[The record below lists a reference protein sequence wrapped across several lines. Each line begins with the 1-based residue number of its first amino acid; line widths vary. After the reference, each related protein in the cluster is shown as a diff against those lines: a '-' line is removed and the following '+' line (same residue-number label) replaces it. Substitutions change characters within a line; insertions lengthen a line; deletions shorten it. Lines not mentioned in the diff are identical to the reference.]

1 MSNMASLKSHLW
13 GSLDVRFS
21 LPPSRQESGG
31 SEYIE
36 LSQGTSERQ
45 GNPSS
50 SSVPVPAGRK
60 QVAPQSRVGP
70 DQGCSQ
76 PVSIFVRVQNK

>member
-1 MSNMASLKSHLW
+1 MTSLKSHLW

-36 LSQGTSERQ
+36 PSQDMGGKQ
-45 GNPSS
+45 GNPSG
-50 SSVPVPAGRK
+50 SSVPVPAGTK
-60 QVAPQSRVGP
+60 QVAPQSRVGL
-70 DQGCSQ
+70 DQGYSQ
-76 PVSIFVRVQNK
+76 PVSTFVRVWSQ